1 MSRAPHGKP
10 SAHRSAAPGSTHRPL
25 AASRTAIHDPRW
37 PRISAALS
45 DLRDRGRHAV
55 RIVDSDCA
63 AGSLLL
69 HALHHARM
77 LGFTAIEG
85 RGIDGSPAL
94 IGRARAAA
102 ARQPDPAVGVIFE
115 CADMLAALRDEADL
129 PADILLCQETGPKSG
144 RPDLRDAVFAAG
156 DRVIDDAANDG
167 VAP

>member
-1 MSRAPHGKP
+1 M
-10 SAHRSAAPGSTHRPL
+10 
-25 AASRTAIHDPRW
+25 HDPRW
-37 PRISAALS
+37 PLVSAALS
-45 DLRDRGRHAV
+45 DLRDRRRHAV
-55 RIVDSDCA
+55 RIVDSDCGG
-63 AGSLLL
+63 GSLLL

-102 ARQPDPAVGVIFE
+102 ARQPDPAIGVIFE

-129 PADILLCQETGPKSG
+129 PADILLCEETGPKSG

>member
-10 SAHRSAAPGSTHRPL
+10 SAHRPHAPGSTHRPL
-25 AASRTAIHDPRW
+25 ATSRTTIHDPRW

-55 RIVDSDCA
+55 RIVDADCG

-69 HALHHARM
+69 HALYHARI

-102 ARQPDPAVGVIFE
+102 ARQPDSAIGVIFE

-129 PADILLCQETGPKSG
+129 PADILLCQETGSKSG